1 MVDTFNHKSLSNHSL
16 INHKIIRR
24 FLFITL
30 FLIPFL
36 GQSQVTQQWTAI
48 PEAKGIDKSLSDEN
62 LLELVQKQ
70 SFRYFWDFAHP
81 VSGMARERSNEDFH
95 TSSDVVTMGGSGF
108 GVMTIIVAADR
119 KWIPREEA
127 VARLNQIVD
136 FLRTADS
143 YYGMWPH
150 WLNGATGETVPFS
163 RRDNGA
169 DIVESAF
176 MFQGLLT
183 VRQYFDQDNPE
194 ESALRNKI
202 NGLWNEADWT
212 HFTKGGQNAL
222 YWHWSPSY
230 GFSMDHQIRG
240 YDEGLIAYVL
250 AASAPKYYIRTD
262 VYHKGWAVNSYFKN
276 GKTYEGITL
285 PLGLDYGGPLFFAHY
300 SFLGLDPRNLKDRY
314 ANYWEQNVNHT
325 LINRAYTIRNP
336 KNYKGYSAKSWGL
349 SASDNHQGYAAH
361 SPIDDFGV
369 ISPTAALSSFP
380 YTPEYSMEVLK
391 HFYFD
396 KGDKLWGPYG
406 FIDAFNETENW
417 YAKSNL
423 AIDQGPII
431 IMIEN
436 HRTGLLWD
444 LFMSAPEIQKGLKR
458 LGFE

>member
-1 MVDTFNHKSLSNHSL
+1 MMTTKQPWRLKEAL
-16 INHKIIRR
+16 MMI
-24 FLFITL
+24 L
-30 FLIPFL
+30 FLIPL
-36 GQSQVTQQWTAI
+36 VGVSQTLTRKWTAI
-48 PEAKGIDKSLSDEN
+48 PEAKGIDKTLNDEQ

-81 VSGMARERSNEDFH
+81 VSGLARERSNEAFH
-95 TSSDVVTMGGSGF
+95 TSSDVVTIGGSGF
-108 GVMTIIVAADR
+108 GVMSIVVAADR

-127 VARLNQIVD
+127 VDRLNQIVD
-136 FLRTADS
+136 FLTRADS
-143 YYGMWPH
+143 YYGMWAH
-150 WLNGATGETVPFS
+150 WIDGATGKTVPFS

-176 MFQGLLT
+176 MFQGLLA
-183 VRQYFDQDNPE
+183 VRQYFDGNNPQ

-202 NGLWNEADWT
+202 NNLWNEADWN
-212 HFTKGGQNAL
+212 HFTQDREVL

-230 GFSMDHQIRG
+230 GFSMNHPIKG

-250 AASAPKYYIRTD
+250 AASSPKYYIRSE
-262 VYHKGWAVNSYFKN
+262 VYHRGFAVNSYFKN
-276 GKTYEGITL
+276 GKAYEGITL
-285 PLGLDYGGPLFFAHY
+285 PLGMEYGGPLFFTHY
-300 SFLGLDPRNLKDRY
+300 SFLGLDPRGLKDNY

-325 LINRAYTIRNP
+325 LINRAYSIRNP

-349 SASDNHQGYAAH
+349 TASDNHEGYSAH
-361 SPIDDFGV
+361 SPINDVGV
-369 ISPTAALSSFP
+369 ITPTAALSSFP

-436 HRTGLLWD
+436 YRTGLLWD
-444 LFMSAPEIQKGLKR
+444 LFMSAPEVKEGLKR
-458 LGFE
+458 LGFESDKEGVK